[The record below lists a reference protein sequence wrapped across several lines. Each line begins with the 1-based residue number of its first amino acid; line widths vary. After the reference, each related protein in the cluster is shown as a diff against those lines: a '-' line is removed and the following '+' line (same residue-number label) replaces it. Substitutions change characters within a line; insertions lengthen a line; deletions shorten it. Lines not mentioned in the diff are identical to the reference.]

1 MSREV
6 SSREIALQHTR
17 CWLALTAIH
26 ANLDRFTEEGTGEME
41 RQIVKI
47 RRWLSECE
55 EDIRNKKIS
64 AAAHREITA
73 ACERMADTMLLSP
86 EVKADGEAL
95 FVNWCASMW
104 ASLTLL
110 EECRNVCPAWFKGRH
125 WRYLLQTT
133 TTLADAI
140 VRECP
145 GADEHGTEIY
155 EAVAI

>member
-6 SSREIALQHTR
+6 SSRETALQHTR
-17 CWLALTAIH
+17 CWLAVTAIH
-26 ANLDRFTEEGTGEME
+26 ANLDRFMAEGTGELE
-41 RQIVKI
+41 RKIVKI

-55 EDIRNKKIS
+55 DDIRKKKIS
-64 AAAHREITA
+64 ASAHREIGA
-73 ACERMADTMLLSP
+73 ACERMADTMLP
-86 EVKADGEAL
+86 PPDVKADGEAL

-110 EECRNVCPAWFKGRH
+110 EDCRNACPAWFKGRH

-140 VRECP
+140 SRECP
-145 GADEHGTEIY
+145 GADEQGTAMY
-155 EAVAI
+155 EAVVM